1 MLELRLIEQE
11 DRFTSA
17 MATLVKTMEEKMEI
31 NMQQLKNEIMD
42 KVEDKLLAQETRFT
56 SAFTDL
62 ATRKDRDA
70 NKSEIKQE
78 SVSVGKI
85 NAYNSMKNLIELC
98 I

>member
-1 MLELRLIEQE
+1 MLEQRLIDQE

-17 MATLVKTMEEKMEI
+17 IETLVKTMEEKIEI

-42 KVEDKLLAQETRFT
+42 RVEDKLMAQETRFT
-56 SAFTDL
+56 SAL
-62 ATRKDRDA
+62 TRKEA
-70 NKSEIKQE
+70 KKSEIKQE

-85 NAYNSMKNLIELC
+85 NAYHSIVRLMELLC